1 MTMRSNSQWAR
12 QRSSDTSTIRALFLA
27 PLVRELAG
35 HGVPVDSFLSHYGL
49 SVAQLTHLYERVPLR
64 QFVSLAE
71 GAAARLGRP
80 YLGLELGGDFVLSDL
95 GPFYALFILAGDLQT
110 ALAQLTRFQA
120 AWQTKT
126 LFELV
131 SGHSTS
137 ACRYCI
143 EDPSIWPRI
152 QDAEFAIASL
162 TTFIRELTHKRWRPI
177 AVEFEH
183 NVSNR
188 LETLGRF
195 FNAPVRGN
203 CDANRLVMDNSDLK
217 NPVRWRLESEEHD
230 VAPILER
237 HLMELLRPE
246 EEEMPGSVSAQV
258 DALIARRLG
267 RSDLGIETL
276 AAEMKM
282 SVRSLRRHLAEEG
295 TTFRQMLQ
303 AHRRT
308 AIEAMLDSN
317 GGRLSDLASRMSYSD
332 SAVLSRAFKNW
343 TGMSPS
349 AFARSKKR

>member
-64 QFVSLAE
+64 QFVALAE

-80 YLGLELGGDFVLSDL
+80 FLGLELGGNFVLSDL

-126 LFELV
+126 QFELV
-131 SGHSTS
+131 SGHSNS

-143 EDPSIWPRI
+143 EDPSIWPRM

-188 LETLGRF
+188 LDTLGRF

-203 CDANRLVMDNSDLK
+203 CDANRLVMDNGDLK

-246 EEEMPGSVSAQV
+246 EEEVPGSVSAQV

-295 TTFRQMLQ
+295 TTFRQILQ

-308 AIEAMLDSN
+308 AIEAMLIPM
-317 GGRLSDLASRMSYSD
+317 GGVCRTWPA
-332 SAVLSRAFKNW
+332 
-343 TGMSPS
+343 G
-349 AFARSKKR
+349 